1 MDDIGTVGQKIRELR
16 KKAGLTQQQVAEK
29 MGVQS
34 PTISQWETGRFIPRE
49 SSAARLAEALGVKV
63 QDILPDVSG
72 AHVSKKNSEMVAAFL
87 DFLREAMRCCRQ
99 AAEEERQA
107 NAQTQDILHQ
117 LELGDNDSCAA
128 ARMAGLLRQVRR
140 KRREAKDAY
149 ALANLVDHWAAENK
163 AAVKSLERLLGELR
177 HMEEQQNDRAYFPST
192 DILDKK

>member
-1 MDDIGTVGQKIRELR
+1 MYDIGTVGQRIRELR
-16 KKAGLTQQQVAEK
+16 EKAGLTQRQVAEK
-29 MGVQS
+29 MGIHWA
-34 PTISQWETGRFIPRE
+34 TISQWETGRFIPRE

-72 AHVSKKNSEMVAAFL
+72 AHVTQKNSEKVAAFL

-99 AAEEERQA
+99 ASEEEQQA

-117 LELGDNDSCAA
+117 LELGDNDSRAA

-163 AAVKSLERLLGELR
+163 EAVKSLERLLGELR
-177 HMEEQQNDRAYFPST
+177 HMEEQQNARSYFPRT
-192 DILDKK
+192 DILETK

>member
-1 MDDIGTVGQKIRELR
+1 MDDIGTVGQRVMELR
-16 KKAGLTQQQVAEK
+16 EKAGLTQGQVAEK
-29 MGVQS
+29 MGVHF
-34 PTISQWETGRFIPRE
+34 TVISRWERGRNIPRE
-49 SSAARLAEALGVKV
+49 ASAARLAEALGVEV
-63 QDILPDVSG
+63 QDILPDVAG
-72 AHVSKKNSEMVAAFL
+72 AHVTQKNSEKVAAFL

-99 AAEEERQA
+99 ASEEEQQA

-117 LELGDNDSCAA
+117 LELGDNNSRAA

-177 HMEEQQNDRAYFPST
+177 HMEELQNNRAYFPRT